1 MYFRRIRDLRDDN
14 NKTQQDIADLLHC
27 QVTVYRRYESG
38 EREIPIS
45 MLIKLNCVK
54 CIDRATIVMEFST
67 QLCFWLFLF
76 SS

>member
-45 MLIKLNCVK
+45 MLIKLAKYYNVS
-54 CIDRATIVMEFST
+54 IDYIVEMNDN
-67 QLCFWLFLF
+67 
-76 SS
+76 